1 MYVLS
6 FHSSLDYELKST
18 PSLSCEFSEHFNL
31 SLGKSQTENGMGPG
45 GLLGLE

>member
-6 FHSSLDYELKST
+6 FHPSLDYELKST
-18 PSLSCEFSEHFNL
+18 PLSCEFSERFNL
-31 SLGKSQTENGMGPG
+31 SLGKSQTEDGMGPG